1 MVKTID
7 EIIRKVKDLP
17 TKKIVIAGAES
28 EEVLKSADEVLREKI
43 AEPIL
48 IGDREKIYEVAK
60 KINIGLGAF
69 SIVDTKDEVD
79 AAKSAVELVSKGNAE
94 VLVKG
99 IAKTPVIMKAILDKE
114 YGLRTERL
122 LTHVFLAQIKG
133 FDRLLIMT
141 DGGIIISPSLEEKI
155 HIVQNAIDFAIA
167 IGIEEPKVAL
177 LAAIELVNPKMP
189 ESIEAAAISKMAERG
204 QIKGGIVDG
213 PLALDNAISE
223 KSAKIKGIKSP
234 IAGKADILVVPDIRS
249 GNIFGKSL
257 MYFSNI
263 KSAGLV
269 VGARAPVVLTSRSD
283 SAENRL
289 NSIAIGVL
297 MAENMKRT

>member
-7 EIIRKVKDLP
+7 EIIQKVKALP
-17 TKKIVIAGAES
+17 TKKIAIAGAES
-28 EEVLKSADEVLREKI
+28 EEVLKSADEALREDI

-48 IGDREKIYEVAK
+48 IGNREKIYEVAK
-60 KINIGLGAF
+60 RCNIGLGAF
-69 SIVDTKDEVD
+69 SIVDAEDETD
-79 AAKSAVELVSKGNAE
+79 AAKKAVELVVKGNAE
-94 VLVKG
+94 VVVKG
-99 IAKTPVIMKAILDKE
+99 IVKTPVILKAVLDKE

-122 LTHVFLAQIKG
+122 LTHVFLIQIEG
-133 FDRLLIMT
+133 FERLLIVT
-141 DGGIIISPSLEEKI
+141 DGGIIISPTLEEKI
-155 HIVQNAIDFAIA
+155 HIVQNAINFARA

-177 LAAIELVNPKMP
+177 LGAIELVNPKMP

-223 KSAKIKGIKSP
+223 ESARIKGIKSP

-249 GNIFGKSL
+249 GNIFGKAL
-257 MYFSNI
+257 MYFSKI
-263 KSAGLV
+263 RSAGLV
-269 VGARAPVVLTSRSD
+269 VGAKAPIVLTSRSD

-297 MAENMKRT
+297 MAENMKRG

>member
-1 MVKTID
+1 MVKTIG
-7 EIIRKVKDLP
+7 EIIQKVKDLP
-17 TKKIVIAGAES
+17 TKKIVVSGAES
-28 EEVLKSADEVLREKI
+28 EEVLKSAEEALKEDI

-48 IGDREKIYEVAK
+48 IGNREKIYEIAK
-60 KINIGLGAF
+60 KCNVGLGPF
-69 SIVDTKDEVD
+69 SIIDAPSESE
-79 AAKSAVELVSKGNAE
+79 AAKKAVELVAKGHAE
-94 VLVKG
+94 IVVKG
-99 IAKTPVIMKAILDKE
+99 IVKTPTLLKAVLNKE
-114 YGLRTERL
+114 YGLRTDRL
-122 LTHVFLAQIKG
+122 LTHVFLIEIEG
-133 FDRLLIMT
+133 FDRLLIIT
-141 DGGIIISPSLEEKI
+141 DAGIVISPTFEEKI
-155 HIVQNAIDFAIA
+155 DIVQNAIDFALA

-177 LAAIELVNPKMP
+177 LGAIELVNPKMP

-223 KSAKIKGIKSP
+223 ESARIKGVRSP
-234 IAGKADILVVPDIRS
+234 IAGKANVLVVPDIKS

-257 MYFSNI
+257 MYFSKI

-269 VGARAPVVLTSRSD
+269 VGAKAPVVLTSRSD

-297 MAENMKRT
+297 MAENMKRG

>member
-1 MVKTID
+1 MVKTIG
-7 EIIRKVKDLP
+7 EIIQQVKALP
-17 TKKIVIAGAES
+17 TKKIAISGAES
-28 EEVLKSADEVLREKI
+28 EEVLKSADEALREGI
-43 AEPIL
+43 ADPIL
-48 IGDREKIYEVAK
+48 VGNREKIYEVAK
-60 KINIGLGAF
+60 KCNVGLGSF
-69 SIVDTKDEVD
+69 SIVDAEDEED
-79 AAKSAVELVSKGNAE
+79 AAKKAVELVVKGNAE
-94 VLVKG
+94 VVVKG
-99 IAKTPVIMKAILDKE
+99 IVKTPVILKAVLDKE
-114 YGLRTERL
+114 YGLRTDRL
-122 LTHVFLAQIKG
+122 LTHVFLIEIEG
-133 FDRLLIMT
+133 FNRLLIVT
-141 DGGIIISPSLEEKI
+141 DGGIIISPTLEEKI

-177 LAAIELVNPKMP
+177 LGAIELVNPKMP

-223 KSAKIKGIKSP
+223 RSAKIKGIRSP

-257 MYFSNI
+257 MYFSKI

-269 VGARAPVVLTSRSD
+269 VGARAPIVLTSRSD

-289 NSIAIGVL
+289 NSIAIGML
-297 MAENMKRT
+297 MAKNMKRG

>member
-1 MVKTID
+1 MVKTIG
-7 EIIRKVKDLP
+7 EIIQQVKALP
-17 TKKIVIAGAES
+17 TKKITIAGAES
-28 EEVLKSADEVLREKI
+28 EEVLKSADEALREGI
-43 AEPIL
+43 ADPIL
-48 IGDREKIYEVAK
+48 VGNREKIYDVAK
-60 KINIGLGAF
+60 RCNVGLGTF
-69 SIVDTKDEVD
+69 SIVDAEDEVD
-79 AAKSAVELVSKGNAE
+79 AAKKAVELVVKGNAE
-94 VLVKG
+94 VVVKG
-99 IAKTPVIMKAILDKE
+99 IVKTPVILKAVLDKE
-114 YGLRTERL
+114 YGLRTDRL
-122 LTHVFLAQIKG
+122 LTHVFLIEIEG
-133 FDRLLIMT
+133 FDRLLIVT
-141 DGGIIISPSLEEKI
+141 DGGIIISPTLEEKI
-155 HIVQNAIDFAIA
+155 HIVQNAIDFARA

-177 LAAIELVNPKMP
+177 LGAIELVNPKMP

-223 KSAKIKGIKSP
+223 ESARIKGIKSP

-257 MYFSNI
+257 MYFSKI

-289 NSIAIGVL
+289 NSIAIGML
-297 MAENMKRT
+297 MAKNMKRG